1 MVQVAGSRC
10 LLQAIGHI
18 QSPCDMS
25 GAGTWEA
32 CSEPEL
38 ESVVASS
45 FLQVP
50 NVILKS
56 VEISYL
62 SQAGKAK

>member
-1 MVQVAGSRC
+1 M
-10 LLQAIGHI
+10 
-18 QSPCDMS
+18 P

-56 VEISYL
+56 AEISYL